1 MSRLW
6 PMLMLRGST
15 YYYHRN
21 VPKRLRPLL
30 GGKAQIWKSLRTA
43 DLNQAKLRSLEEGQ
57 RVERQF
63 QALTLRARSAQT
75 DPESLARLYS
85 SRADAE
91 DADWRRTHVRMDDST
106 FESARQ
112 LDETLNAELDAL
124 ISAVDDHAAALKLK
138 DVNIVS
144 KLLDDVLIEYGLTI
158 PSHRRREFALALLQ
172 AHLKSLEV
180 SAKRTKGEI
189 AGQRVEDQGITVDGL
204 LEAYLSE
211 RSLPPK
217 SEAEFRAAHRRFAAI
232 VGGDKPAKDVTKADC
247 RAYKSSL
254 LAAPSNRSLSKDGKL
269 SSASVKKLLGISA
282 TIYRFGVGQGH
293 LDVNPFE
300 GITRVVRGDTA
311 NVERRLPYDSAD
323 LAAIFGSPAFAKAT
337 GAKRFVPLIALYS
350 ACRLEEAA
358 GLRVSDLRTEE
369 GIGCFVFEPHD
380 ERRLKTASS
389 RRKVA
394 IHPELIRLGLE
405 DYARSRPKD
414 GLLFDVKPGPHGKL
428 SGAFSKQWARF
439 ADDRGVT
446 DPRKTFHSL
455 RHSASDALRRS
466 ECPEDVKDSI
476 LGHSGASV
484 GRRLRDRNST
494 IRAGKV
500 GRSHRVSWGGDQL
513 GVAFRSSQ
521 RKFNTADERVQ
532 LLRGINSYGFKSSGF
547 DSSALFPVGTPDHA
561 GPQRERPTVI
571 WSDLRRWCWKSLSHP
586 SSHFAILPP
595 TPPHIAPPKI
605 AICS

>member
-1 MSRLW
+1 MSRCW

-30 GGKAQIWKSLRTA
+30 GGKAQIWKSLRTS
-43 DLNQAKLRSLEEGQ
+43 DHDVAKLRSLEEGQ

-85 SRADAE
+85 SRAEAE
-91 DADWRRTHVRMDDST
+91 DAEWRRTHVRMDDGT

-124 ISAVDDHAAALKLK
+124 TSAVEDHAAALKLK
-138 DVNIVS
+138 DVDLVS
-144 KLLDDVLIEYGLTI
+144 KLLDDVLIETGLVI

-180 SAKRTKGEI
+180 SVKRTKGEI
-189 AGQRVEDQGITVDGL
+189 RGERVEEQGVTVDGL
-204 LEAYLSE
+204 LDAYLAE
-211 RSLPPK
+211 RKLGSK
-217 SEAEFRAAHRRFAAI
+217 SEFEVRAAYRRFTAI
-232 VGGDKPAKDVTKADC
+232 VGGEKPAKEVDKKDC
-247 RAYKSSL
+247 RAYKTSL

-269 SSASVKKLLGISA
+269 SPVSVKKLLGICA
-282 TIYRFGVGQGH
+282 TVFRYGVGQGH

-300 GITRVVRGDTA
+300 GITRVVRGDA
-311 NVERRLPYDSAD
+311 VGVERRLPYDSTD
-323 LAAIFGSPAFAKAT
+323 LTAIFGSPEFSKLT
-337 GAKRFVPLIALYS
+337 GARRFIPLIALFS
-350 ACRLEEAA
+350 ACRLEEVA
-358 GLRVSDLRTEE
+358 GLRVSDLRQEE
-369 GIGCFVFEPHD
+369 GIPCFDLVPTSD
-380 ERRLKTASS
+380 RRLKTSSS

-455 RHSASDALRRS
+455 RHSASDALRRA

-484 GRRLRDRNST
+484 GRRYGTGIPLLVQ
-494 IRAGKV
+494 AK
-500 GRSHRVSWGGDQL
+500 W
-513 GVAFRSSQ
+513 VARI
-521 RKFNTADERVQ
+521 A
-532 LLRGINSYGFKSSGF
+532 Y
-547 DSSALFPVGTPDHA
+547 PDV
-561 GPQRERPTVI
+561 EI
-571 WSDLRRWCWKSLSHP
+571 S
-586 SSHFAILPP
+586 
-595 TPPHIAPPKI
+595 
-605 AICS
+605 